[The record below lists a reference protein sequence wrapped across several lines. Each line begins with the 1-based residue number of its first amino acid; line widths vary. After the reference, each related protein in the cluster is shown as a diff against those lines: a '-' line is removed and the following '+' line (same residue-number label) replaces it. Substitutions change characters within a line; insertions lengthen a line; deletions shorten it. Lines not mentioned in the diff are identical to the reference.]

1 VGLEEFRVKLGRYQ
15 VVGLDAMSFIH
26 HFEGN
31 PTFGPLTKVLFRE
44 VLEGRLRAVIS
55 VLVAGEVLTG
65 AKRAGDAELV
75 LRYRHI
81 FSTFPNLDMFD
92 VDMSV
97 VEKASDLR
105 AKYGLRTPDAIH
117 IATALLNGA
126 QAFVT
131 NDAQLKQVAELDVL
145 VLQDYVSET
154 IDLSGIGSREFL

>member
-1 VGLEEFRVKLGRYQ
+1 MGLEEFRASLVPYQ
-15 VVGLDAMSFIH
+15 IVGLDAMNFIY

-31 PTFGPLTKVLFRE
+31 PLFGPLTKVLFRE
-44 VLEGRLRAVIS
+44 ILEGRLQAVIS

-65 AKRAGDAELV
+65 TKKAGDAELV

-81 FSTFPNLDMFD
+81 FSAFPNLAVFA

-97 VEKASDLR
+97 VEKMSDLR

-145 VLQDYVSET
+145 VLQDY
-154 IDLSGIGSREFL
+154 IGS